1 MIRPNAIGTIRKET
15 QIGSTVDC
23 KRIHSSQL
31 LFPQQSKIMRESVFF
46 LIYICF
52 FFYKSFSWFCS
63 ANWSPLCHHLSLSLQ
78 SCIYILIYIISYL
91 CALFYVNHLN
101 LLYLASVIPES
112 FTILK
117 LTQES
122 PPHPHF
128 GKNFVFSLLCYNLDV
143 IPKPL
148 KNYILEA
155 GFIKTPSPCPFWK
168 WSPSVSRFAF
178 LLKLCKKIQI

>member
-46 LIYICF
+46 NIYMLLLLQKLFMILFCKLIPTVSSSVFVFAILYLYLNIYHLIF
-52 FFYKSFSWFCS
+52 VCS
-63 ANWSPLCHHLSLSLQ
+63 
-78 SCIYILIYIISYL
+78 
-91 CALFYVNHLN
+91 FYVNHLN

-148 KNYILEA
+148 KNYLLEA

-168 WSPSVSRFAF
+168 
-178 LLKLCKKIQI
+178 